1 MTFYMHWE
9 TKNSC
14 DLLNY
19 NNRFIAMA
27 WNQICNISAGMPVP
41 TMAKWC
47 AWKEVVVGSGLK

>member
-1 MTFYMHWE
+1 MHWE

-47 AWKEVVVGSGLK
+47 AWKEVMVGSGLK